1 MVRSIPI
8 LSAAVLALLLA
19 GLLWLSFCGR
29 TPAPPSSAP
38 GVSAPVLTVQ
48 ETAPETGPDL
58 TDWQLTLVNPW
69 HPLPEGCQP
78 QLATVENGY
87 QVDRRCA
94 AALADMLAACRA
106 EGLQPVLCSAYRTWD
121 KQASL
126 YENLVAKRQ
135 TQGLSLA
142 QARASAATEVAVPG
156 TSEHQLGL
164 AVDIVD
170 AGYQVLDHAQED
182 TPVQQW
188 LLAHC
193 WEYGFILRYPSDKGE
208 VTGIIYEPWHYR
220 YVGRDHAQ
228 AMKRTGQC
236 LEEYLGQTTQ
246 P

>member
-19 GLLWLSFCGR
+19 GLLWLSFQ
-29 TPAPPSSAP
+29 TAAPSSP
-38 GVSAPVLTVQ
+38 GPTVPTPVLTMQ
-48 ETAPETGPDL
+48 ESPETRPDP

-69 HPLPEGCQP
+69 HPLPENYHP
-78 QLATVENGY
+78 QLVTVENGY
-87 QVDRRCA
+87 QVDQRCA
-94 AALADMLAACRA
+94 AALSDLLAACRA
-106 EGLQPVLCSAYRTWD
+106 EGLQPVLCSAYRTQE

-126 YENLVAKRQ
+126 YQNLVTKRQ
-135 TQGLSLA
+135 AQGLSLA
-142 QARASAATEVAVPG
+142 QARESAAVEVAIPG

-170 AGYQVLDHAQED
+170 ASYQVLDHAQED

-193 WEYGFILRYPSDKGE
+193 WDYGFVLRYPPDKGE
-208 VTGIIYEPWHYR
+208 LTGIIYEPWHYR

-228 AMKRTGQC
+228 AMHSTKQC
-236 LEEYLGQTTQ
+236 LEEYLGQTTH

>member
-19 GLLWLSFCGR
+19 GLLWLSFQPAAP
-29 TPAPPSSAP
+29 PAPAP
-38 GVSAPVLTVQ
+38 TVPLSVLTTQ
-48 ETAPETGPDL
+48 ESPETGPDP
-58 TDWQLTLVNPW
+58 TDWRLTLVNPW
-69 HPLPEGCQP
+69 HPLPEGYQP
-78 QLATVENGY
+78 QLTTVGNGY
-87 QVDRRCA
+87 QVDQRCA

-106 EGLQPVLCSAYRTWD
+106 EGLQPVLCSAYRSQE

-126 YENLVAKRQ
+126 YQSLVSKRQ
-135 TQGLSLA
+135 AQGLTLA
-142 QARASAATEVAVPG
+142 QAQESAAAEVAIPG

-164 AVDIVD
+164 AADIVD
-170 AGYQVLDHAQED
+170 ASYQLLDHAQED

-193 WEYGFILRYPSDKGE
+193 WDYGFVLRYPPDKGDI
-208 VTGIIYEPWHYR
+208 TGIIYEPWHYR

-228 AMKRTGQC
+228 AMQAAGQC
-236 LEEYLGQTTQ
+236 LEEYLGQTAR

>member
-19 GLLWLSFCGR
+19 GLLWLSFQPAAPPV
-29 TPAPPSSAP
+29 PAP
-38 GVSAPVLTVQ
+38 TVPISVPTTQ
-48 ETAPETGPDL
+48 ESPETGPDP
-58 TDWQLTLVNPW
+58 TDWRLTLVNPW

-78 QLATVENGY
+78 QLATVENGH
-87 QVDRRCA
+87 QVDQRCA
-94 AALADMLAACRA
+94 AALSDMLAACRA
-106 EGLQPVLCSAYRTWD
+106 EGLQPVLCSAYRAQE

-126 YENLVAKRQ
+126 YQSLVSKRQ
-135 TQGLSLA
+135 AQGLSLA
-142 QARASAATEVAVPG
+142 QARESAATEVAVPG

-164 AVDIVD
+164 AADIVD
-170 AGYQVLDHAQED
+170 ASYQLLDHAQED

-193 WEYGFILRYPSDKGE
+193 WDYGFVLRYPPDTGDI
-208 VTGIIYEPWHYR
+208 TGIIYEPWHYR

-228 AMKRTGQC
+228 AMQAAGQC
-236 LEEYLGQTTQ
+236 LEEYLGQTTR